1 MKNKKIKLGDN
12 GVERLHKSRIMVKIK
27 MFRMVKTVIM
37 FRVVRMVRMVKMVI
51 MVKMVH
57 TVRMV
62 KMLKIIKIVNKDNK
76 EEFKNLIHKYQV
88 KERERKDHQITNNRC
103 KIKCNKS
110 SKFSNRK

>member
-12 GVERLHKSRIMVKIK
+12 GVERLHKSRIMVKTK

-37 FRVVRMVRMVKMVI
+37 FRVVRMVRMVIIMVKMVI
-51 MVKMVH
+51 MVKIFKILNTIKMVS
-57 TVRMV
+57 
-62 KMLKIIKIVNKDNK
+62 KDNK
-76 EEFKNLIHKYQV
+76 EEFKNLLHKYQV

-110 SKFSNRK
+110 NKFSNRK